1 MSDPAAA
8 GKDKKFPPQ
17 IKFIIGNEAAERYS
31 FYGMRTILTL
41 FMTEMLLF
49 SDSHAQWVF
58 HMFVFGVY
66 FTPVIGAYIS
76 DRFWGKYRTIMT
88 LSFVYIAGHAVLALW
103 ESTEGLYVGLALIAI
118 GAGGIKPCVSAHV
131 GDQFS
136 EKNKHLIPKIFS
148 WFYFSINFGSF
159 FSTLLTPYTR
169 KLWGSTVAFGIP
181 GILMAVATLVFWMG
195 RKYYITVPPTGK
207 KHDSP
212 RKVLW
217 LVLKKGW
224 DGARKKFGDKPV
236 EDTRAVLR
244 VGVLLLPICVFWAL
258 FDQTGSSWVLLTKD
272 LNLHGVMEPD
282 ALQAANPL
290 MVMALIPLFVGVIY
304 PFFERRGYAVTALRK
319 MTIGMFVTGASFAAV
334 GMIQGVVDGGGQPS
348 AFWMLAPYLILT
360 AGEVLV
366 SITGLEFAYTQA
378 PRSVKSTVMSFWM
391 LTVSFGNILA
401 AFAAKLNVFEGAT
414 AFFFWGGLMTVV
426 GVIFGLMARQYKVV
440 EYVESEEASEAMR
453 HEIPTARVVDE

>member
-1 MSDPAAA
+1 MSEAAEA
-8 GKDKKFPPQ
+8 EKSSKFPPQ
-17 IKFIIGNEAAERYS
+17 IKYIIGNEAAERYS

-41 FMTEMLLF
+41 FMTQQLLF
-49 SDSHAQWVF
+49 SDSHAQWIF

-66 FTPVIGAYIS
+66 FTPLLGAYIS

-88 LSFVYIAGHAVLALW
+88 LSFVYIAGHAVLAVW
-103 ESTEGLYVGLALIAI
+103 ESKEGLYVGLALIAL

-136 EKNKHLIPKIFS
+136 EKNKHLIPKVFS
-148 WFYFSINFGSF
+148 YFYFAINFGSF

-169 KLWGSTVAFGIP
+169 KLWGATVAFGIP

-207 KHDSP
+207 KPDTP
-212 RKVLW
+212 GKVLFH
-217 LVLKKGW
+217 VLRRGW
-224 DGARKKFGDKPV
+224 DATRKKFGDKPI
-236 EDTRAVLR
+236 EDTRAIMR
-244 VGVLLLPICVFWAL
+244 IGLLLIPVCMFWAL

-290 MVMALIPLFVGVIY
+290 MVMALIPLFVGVVY
-304 PFFERRGYAVTALRK
+304 PFFERRGFAVTSLRK
-319 MTIGMFVTGASFAAV
+319 MTIGMFVTGASFVMV
-334 GMIQGVVDGGGQPS
+334 GLIQMVVDDGGQPS
-348 AFWMLAPYLILT
+348 AFWMLAPYFVLT
-360 AGEVLV
+360 AAEVLV

-401 AFAAKLNVFEGAT
+401 AVAAKLNVFDGAS
-414 AFFFWGGLMTVV
+414 AFFFWAVLMTAVAVV
-426 GVIFGLMARQYKVV
+426 FGLMARKYKVV
-440 EYVESEEASEAMR
+440 EYVETDEDSEAMR
-453 HEIPTARVVDE
+453 HELPAARLVDD